1 MELERLQRT
10 SFTNNCAVGFKP
22 LLLIGNFQMKNIPT
36 HDYNQLYPPPTNRT
50 QQEFDLSVIEPYTE
64 PTWYLNDA
72 DDGFFFIMKKNE
84 NSDFVTE
91 AYPVHRLEEVL
102 SLHQNSNSDVWI
114 SQATF
119 YRTRRTVEN
128 VRSVALSFVDI
139 DCDEL
144 PWAKDLTPL
153 ERANF
158 ILQVCDESSIPRPS
172 VIVHSGRGLHLKWLY
187 TKAIP
192 HPALTRWSVVEKHLV
207 EKFRAFGA
215 DPKATDAARFLR
227 LVATTNTKAEQSKNR
242 CEVVYVNVESTLD
255 GSICRYEFDKFA
267 DQVLPFTRQQIRE
280 FRKLKKE
287 QAKSKETKSKQTKW
301 NPQTINAMRAED
313 LEKLVELRGG
323 MPEGKRMICLFWQ
336 MNFMCLAG
344 RVTEE
349 NFDAMVSL
357 LAMKIDPR
365 WDFRLGDLVT
375 VRMKMRVSRKA
386 GTDTHRIELYTPK
399 TEKLISDLEITL
411 EEQRQLKTLASLS
424 VKQERR
430 QEAREMRRREA
441 NIMPRALYISRAEQ
455 RCIRAHE
462 LRAKGLSIRAIAKE
476 MELSVGAISGYLK
489 KEIPSVQS
497 VQSPVYYLGYPLPVG
512 QEEQPLE
519 RFERGLV
526 ERKGGKGEGEAP
538 ESKLSTGL
546 IAITE
551 WRIGYA

>member
-1 MELERLQRT
+1 M
-10 SFTNNCAVGFKP
+10 SFMSAQQTLSAALREFSK
-22 LLLIGNFQMKNIPT
+22 MKNIPT

-50 QQEFDLSVIEPYTE
+50 QQEFDLSVIEPYAE

-84 NSDFVTE
+84 DLDFVTE

-102 SLHQNSNSDVWI
+102 SLHQNSNRDVWI

-128 VRSVALSFVDI
+128 VRSVGLSFVDI
-139 DCDEL
+139 DCEDL
-144 PWAKDLTPL
+144 PWAKDLNPVD
-153 ERANF
+153 RANF
-158 ILQVCDESSIPRPS
+158 ILQVCDESRIPRPS

-192 HPALTRWSVVEKHLV
+192 HPALPRWSAVEKHLV

-215 DPKATDAARFLR
+215 DSKATDAARFLR
-227 LVATTNTKAEQSKNR
+227 LVATTNTKAAKEKNR

-267 DQVLPFTRQQIRE
+267 DMILPFTRQQIRE
-280 FRKLKKE
+280 FRKQKSE
-287 QAKSKETKSKQTKW
+287 QAKSKETKSKKTKW
-301 NPQTINAMRAED
+301 NPQSINAMRADD

-323 MPEGKRMICLFWQ
+323 IQEGMRMICLFWQ

-344 RVTEE
+344 RVTDD
-349 NFDAMVSL
+349 NFDAMASL
-357 LAMKIDPR
+357 LATKIDPR

-375 VRMKMRVSRKA
+375 VRMKMRASRKA

-399 TEKLISDLEITL
+399 TEKLISDLEINL
-411 EEQRQLKTLASLS
+411 EEQRQLKTLASAS

-430 QEAREMRRREA
+430 KEAREARRREA
-441 NIMPRALYISRAEQ
+441 NIMPRALYLSRAEQ
-455 RCIRAHE
+455 RCARAHE
-462 LRAKGLSIRAIAKE
+462 LRAQGLSIRAIAKE
-476 MELSVGAISGYLK
+476 LEVSPASIAGYLK
-489 KEIPSVQS
+489 KEIPSEQS
-497 VQSPVYYLGYPLPVG
+497 VQSPVQYLGYPMPVRQG
-512 QEEQPLE
+512 DKPLE
-519 RFERGLV
+519 VNERGLV

-538 ESKLSTGL
+538 EGKLSTDL
-546 IAITE
+546 IALDE

>member
-1 MELERLQRT
+1 MSSQQTLSAALREF
-10 SFTNNCAVGFKP
+10 SK
-22 LLLIGNFQMKNIPT
+22 MKNIPT
-36 HDYNQLYPPPTNRT
+36 HDYNQPSPPPTNQT
-50 QQEFDLSVIEPYTE
+50 QKEFVLSVIEPYAE

-84 NSDFVTE
+84 DLDFVTE

-102 SLHQNSNSDVWI
+102 SLHQNSNRDVWI

-128 VRSVALSFVDI
+128 VRSVGLNFVDI

-144 PWAKDLTPL
+144 SWAKDLTPVD
-153 ERANF
+153 RANF
-158 ILQVCDESSIPRPS
+158 ILQVCDESRIPRPS

-187 TKAIP
+187 KKAIP

-227 LVATTNTKAEQSKNR
+227 LVATTNTKAEKWKNR
-242 CEVVYVNVESTLD
+242 CEVVYVNVNDTVD

-280 FRKLKKE
+280 FRKLKE
-287 QAKSKETKSKQTKW
+287 QTKSKETKVKKTKW
-301 NPQTINAMRAED
+301 NPQTINAMRADD
-313 LEKLVELRGG
+313 LEKLVEIRGG

-344 RVTEE
+344 RVTDD
-349 NFDAMVSL
+349 NFDAMASL

-365 WDFRLGDLVT
+365 WDFRIGDLVT
-375 VRMKMRVSRKA
+375 VRMKMRSTHRKSQDA
-386 GTDTHRIELYTPK
+386 QRIELYTPK
-399 TEKLISDLEITL
+399 TEKLIADLEITL
-411 EEQRQLKTLASLS
+411 EEQRQLKTLASVS

-497 VQSPVYYLGYPLPVG
+497 VQSPVHYLGYPLPVR
-512 QEEQPLE
+512 QEDKPLE
-519 RFERGLV
+519 VNERGLV

-538 ESKLSTGL
+538 EGKLSTDL
-546 IAITE
+546 IALDE

>member
-1 MELERLQRT
+1 MLQ
-10 SFTNNCAVGFKP
+10 
-22 LLLIGNFQMKNIPT
+22 IGNFQMKNIPT
-36 HDYNQLYPPPTNRT
+36 HDYNQLPPPPTN
-50 QQEFDLSVIEPYTE
+50 QIPQEFDLSVIESYSE
-64 PTWYLNDA
+64 PHWYLNDA

-84 NSDFVTE
+84 DLDFVTE

-102 SLHQNSNSDVWI
+102 ALHQKSNRDVWI

-128 VRSVALSFVDI
+128 VRSVGLSFVDI

-144 PWAKDLTPL
+144 PWSKDLTPID
-153 ERANF
+153 RANF
-158 ILQVCDESSIPRPS
+158 ILQVCDESRIPRPS

-227 LVATTNTKAEQSKNR
+227 LVATTNTKAEKWKNR
-242 CEVVYVNVESTLD
+242 CEVVYVNVNDTVD

-280 FRKLKKE
+280 FRKLKE
-287 QAKSKETKSKQTKW
+287 QTKSKETKVKKTKW
-301 NPQTINAMRAED
+301 NPQAINAMRADD
-313 LEKLVELRGG
+313 LEKLVEIRGG
-323 MPEGKRMICLFWQ
+323 IQEGMRMICLFWQ

-349 NFDAMVSL
+349 NFDAMASL
-357 LAMKIDPR
+357 LAMKIDPS

-375 VRMKMRVSRKA
+375 VRMKMRATRKG

-411 EEQRQLKTLASLS
+411 EEQRQLKTLASAS
-424 VKQERR
+424 IKQERR
-430 QEAREMRRREA
+430 KEAREARRREA
-441 NIMPRALYISRAEQ
+441 NIMPRALYLSRAEQ

-462 LRAKGLSIRAIAKE
+462 LRAQGLSIRAIAKE
-476 MELSVGAISGYLK
+476 MELSTGAIAGYLK

-497 VQSPVYYLGYPLPVG
+497 VQSPVQYLGYPLPVG
-512 QEEQPLE
+512 QEDKPLE

-526 ERKGGKGEGEAP
+526 RRMGGKGEGGNP
-538 ESKLSTGL
+538 DGNLSTGFD
-546 IAITE
+546 E

>member
-1 MELERLQRT
+1 
-10 SFTNNCAVGFKP
+10 
-22 LLLIGNFQMKNIPT
+22 MKKIPA
-36 HDYNQLYPPPTNRT
+36 HDYNQLSPPPTNQT
-50 QQEFDLSVIEPYTE
+50 QKEFVLSVIEPYAE

-84 NSDFVTE
+84 DLDFVTE

-102 SLHQNSNSDVWI
+102 SLHQNSNRDVWI

-128 VRSVALSFVDI
+128 VRSVGLNFVDI

-144 PWAKDLTPL
+144 SWAKDLTPVD
-153 ERANF
+153 RANF
-158 ILQVCDESSIPRPS
+158 ILQVCDESRIPRPS

-187 TKAIP
+187 KKAIP

-227 LVATTNTKAEQSKNR
+227 LVATTNTKAEKWKNR
-242 CEVVYVNVESTLD
+242 CEVVYVNVNDTVD

-280 FRKLKKE
+280 FRKLKE
-287 QAKSKETKSKQTKW
+287 QTKSKETKVKKTKW
-301 NPQTINAMRAED
+301 NPQTINAMRADD
-313 LEKLVELRGG
+313 LEKLVEIRGG

-344 RVTEE
+344 RVTDD
-349 NFDAMVSL
+349 NFDAMASL

-365 WDFRLGDLVT
+365 WDFRIGDLVT
-375 VRMKMRVSRKA
+375 VRMKMRSTHRKSQDA
-386 GTDTHRIELYTPK
+386 QRIELYTPK
-399 TEKLISDLEITL
+399 TEKLIADLEITL
-411 EEQRQLKTLASLS
+411 EEQRQLKTLASVS

-497 VQSPVYYLGYPLPVG
+497 VQSPVHYLGYPLPVR
-512 QEEQPLE
+512 QEDKPLE
-519 RFERGLV
+519 VNERGLV
-526 ERKGGKGEGEAP
+526 ERKGGKGEGEDP
-538 ESKLSTGL
+538 EGKLSTDL
-546 IAITE
+546 IALDE

>member
-1 MELERLQRT
+1 MSSQQTLSAALREF
-10 SFTNNCAVGFKP
+10 SK
-22 LLLIGNFQMKNIPT
+22 MKKIPA
-36 HDYNQLYPPPTNRT
+36 HDYNQLSPPPTNQT
-50 QQEFDLSVIEPYTE
+50 QKEFVLSVIEPYAE

-84 NSDFVTE
+84 DLDFVTE

-102 SLHQNSNSDVWI
+102 SLHQNSNRDVWI

-128 VRSVALSFVDI
+128 VRSVGLNFVDI

-144 PWAKDLTPL
+144 SWAKDLTPVD
-153 ERANF
+153 RANF
-158 ILQVCDESSIPRPS
+158 ILQVCDESRIPRPS

-187 TKAIP
+187 KKAIP

-227 LVATTNTKAEQSKNR
+227 LVATTNTKAEKWKNR
-242 CEVVYVNVESTLD
+242 CEVVYVNVNDTVD

-280 FRKLKKE
+280 FRKLKE
-287 QAKSKETKSKQTKW
+287 QTKSKETKVKKTKW
-301 NPQTINAMRAED
+301 NPQTINAMRADD
-313 LEKLVELRGG
+313 LEKLVEIRGG

-344 RVTEE
+344 RVTDD
-349 NFDAMVSL
+349 NFDAMASL

-365 WDFRLGDLVT
+365 WDFRIGDLVT
-375 VRMKMRVSRKA
+375 VRMKMRSTHRKSQDA
-386 GTDTHRIELYTPK
+386 QRIELYTPK
-399 TEKLISDLEITL
+399 TEKLIADLEITL
-411 EEQRQLKTLASLS
+411 EEQRQLKTLASVS

-497 VQSPVYYLGYPLPVG
+497 VQSPVHYLGYPLPVR
-512 QEEQPLE
+512 QEDKPLE
-519 RFERGLV
+519 VNERGLV

-538 ESKLSTGL
+538 EGKLSTDL
-546 IAITE
+546 IALDE

>member
-1 MELERLQRT
+1 MK
-10 SFTNNCAVGFKP
+10 TNPKFIFHPMQNYSQNLGSSLVFRHG
-22 LLLIGNFQMKNIPT
+22 ISEGIS
-36 HDYNQLYPPPTNRT
+36 
-50 QQEFDLSVIEPYTE
+50 DLPVIEPYAE

-72 DDGFFFIMKKNE
+72 DDGFFFVMTKNE

-102 SLHQNSNSDVWI
+102 ALHQNSKADVWI

-128 VRSVALSFVDI
+128 VRSVGLNFVDI

-144 PWAKDLTPL
+144 PWAKNLTPL
-153 ERANF
+153 DRANF
-158 ILQVCDESSIPRPS
+158 ILQVCDESHIPRPS

-192 HPALTRWSVVEKHLV
+192 HPALTRWSAVEKHLV

-215 DPKATDAARFLR
+215 DPKAIDAARFLR
-227 LVATTNTKAEQSKNR
+227 LVATRNTKAAKEKNR
-242 CEVVYVNVESTLD
+242 CEVIYVNVDDTLD

-267 DQVLPFTRQQIRE
+267 DMILPFTRQQIRE
-280 FRKLKKE
+280 FRKLKSE
-287 QAKSKETKSKQTKW
+287 QTKSKETNVKKTKW
-301 NPQTINAMRAED
+301 NPQCVNAMRADD
-313 LEKLVELRGG
+313 LEKLVEIRGG

-336 MNFMCLAG
+336 MNFMCIAG

-349 NFDAMVSL
+349 NFDAMASL
-357 LAMKIDPR
+357 LATKIDPN
-365 WDFRLGDLVT
+365 WDFRIGDLVT
-375 VRMKMRVSRKA
+375 VRMKMRSTHRKSQ
-386 GTDTHRIELYTPK
+386 GVQRIELYTPK
-399 TEKLISDLEITL
+399 TEKLIADLEITL
-411 EEQRQLKTLASLS
+411 EEQRQLKTLASAS

-430 QEAREMRRREA
+430 KEAREARRREA
-441 NIMPRALYISRAEQ
+441 NVMPRALYLSRAEQ

-489 KEIPSVQS
+489 KEIPPAQS
-497 VQSPVYYLGYPLPVG
+497 VQSPVQYLGCPLPERQG
-512 QEEQPLE
+512 DKPLE
-519 RFERGLV
+519 VYERGLV
-526 ERKGGKGEGEAP
+526 ERKGGKGEGEDP
-538 ESKLSTGL
+538 EGKLSTGL
-546 IAITE
+546 IDLDE

>member
-1 MELERLQRT
+1 MQNYSQNLGSSLVFRDGISEGISEL
-10 SFTNNCAVGFKP
+10 P
-22 LLLIGNFQMKNIPT
+22 
-36 HDYNQLYPPPTNRT
+36 
-50 QQEFDLSVIEPYTE
+50 VIEPHAE
-64 PTWYLNDA
+64 PFWYLNDS
-72 DDGFFFIMKKNE
+72 DDGFFFVMTKSE
-84 NSDFVTE
+84 NSDVVTE

-102 SLHQNSNSDVWI
+102 SFHQNSNSDVWI

-128 VRSVALSFVDI
+128 VRSVGLSFVDI

-144 PWAKDLTPL
+144 PWAKDLTPV

-158 ILQVCDESSIPRPS
+158 ILQVCDESRIPRPS

-192 HPALTRWSVVEKHLV
+192 HPALSRWSAVEKHLV

-227 LVATTNTKAEQSKNR
+227 LVATRNTKAAKEKNR

-267 DQVLPFTRQQIRE
+267 DMILPFTRQQIRE
-280 FRKLKKE
+280 FRKQKSE
-287 QAKSKETKSKQTKW
+287 QAKSKETKSKKTKW
-301 NPQTINAMRAED
+301 NPQTINAMRSDD
-313 LEKLVELRGG
+313 LEKLVEIRGG

-344 RVTEE
+344 RVTDD
-349 NFDAMVSL
+349 NFDAMASL
-357 LAMKIDPR
+357 LATKIDPT
-365 WDFRLGDLVT
+365 WDFRIGDLVT
-375 VRMKMRVSRKA
+375 VRMKMRATRKA
-386 GTDTHRIELYTPK
+386 GTDAHRIELYTPK

-411 EEQRQLKTLASLS
+411 EEQRQLKTLASAS

-430 QEAREMRRREA
+430 KEAREARRREA

-462 LRAKGLSIRAIAKE
+462 LRAQGLSIRAIAKE
-476 MELSVGAISGYLK
+476 MKLSTGAIAGYLK
-489 KEIPSVQS
+489 KEIPDEQGVQS
-497 VQSPVYYLGYPLPVG
+497 GVYYLGYPLPVG
-512 QEEQPLE
+512 QVDKPLE
-519 RFERGLV
+519 VYERGLV
-526 ERKGGKGEGEAP
+526 ERKGGKGEGED
-538 ESKLSTGL
+538 LGGNFSTGL
-546 IAITE
+546 MTLEE

>member
-1 MELERLQRT
+1 M
-10 SFTNNCAVGFKP
+10 SFMSAQQTLSAALREFSK
-22 LLLIGNFQMKNIPT
+22 MKNIPT

-50 QQEFDLSVIEPYTE
+50 QQEFDLSVIEPYAE

-84 NSDFVTE
+84 DLDFVTE

-102 SLHQNSNSDVWI
+102 SLHQNSNRDVWI

-128 VRSVALSFVDI
+128 VRSVGLSFVDI
-139 DCDEL
+139 DCEDL
-144 PWAKDLTPL
+144 PWAKDLNPVD
-153 ERANF
+153 RANF
-158 ILQVCDESSIPRPS
+158 ILQVCDESRIPRPS

-192 HPALTRWSVVEKHLV
+192 HPALPRWSAVEKHLV

-215 DPKATDAARFLR
+215 DSKATDAARFLR
-227 LVATTNTKAEQSKNR
+227 LVATTNTKAAKEKNR

-267 DQVLPFTRQQIRE
+267 DMILPFTRQQIRE
-280 FRKLKKE
+280 FRKQKSE
-287 QAKSKETKSKQTKW
+287 QAKSKETKSKKTKW
-301 NPQTINAMRAED
+301 NPQSINAMRADD

-323 MPEGKRMICLFWQ
+323 IQEGMRMICLFWQ

-344 RVTEE
+344 RVTDD
-349 NFDAMVSL
+349 NFDAMASL
-357 LAMKIDPR
+357 LATKIDPR

-375 VRMKMRVSRKA
+375 VRMKMRASRKA

-399 TEKLISDLEITL
+399 TEKLISDLEINL
-411 EEQRQLKTLASLS
+411 EEQRQLKTLASAS

-430 QEAREMRRREA
+430 KEAREARRREA
-441 NIMPRALYISRAEQ
+441 NIMPRALYLSRAEQ
-455 RCIRAHE
+455 RCARAHE
-462 LRAKGLSIRAIAKE
+462 LRAQGLSIRAIAKE
-476 MELSVGAISGYLK
+476 LEVSPASIAGYLK
-489 KEIPSVQS
+489 KEIPSEQS
-497 VQSPVYYLGYPLPVG
+497 VQSPVQYLGYPMPVRQG
-512 QEEQPLE
+512 DKPLE
-519 RFERGLV
+519 VNERGLV
-526 ERKGGKGEGEAP
+526 ERKGGKGEGEDP
-538 ESKLSTGL
+538 GGNLSTGL
-546 IAITE
+546 FALEE